1 MKHGY
6 VRAAALTPVIRVAD
20 CEYNTQQVLEGMKE
34 AFAKKAK
41 VAVFPEMCLTGY
53 TCNDLFLQEVL
64 INGALEGLEKLVA
77 SSKKMP
83 GMVNVVGLPFTYAG
97 KLYNVAAVFCGG
109 KLLGLVPKKFLPN
122 YGEFYERRQFTPGF
136 ETCVTV
142 EILGQRVPFGM
153 NQLFVCK
160 NMKNF
165 VIAAEI
171 CEDLWTPNPP
181 VTGTCHAWRNGAC
194 KLFCQQ

>member
-77 SSKKMP
+77 SSKEMP

-109 KLLGLVPKKFLPN
+109 KWGLC
-122 YGEFYERRQFTPGF
+122 RRNSCQT
-136 ETCVTV
+136 TV
-142 EILGQRVPFGM
+142 NFMKEDSSHRV
-153 NQLFVCK
+153 LKRV
-160 NMKNF
+160 
-165 VIAAEI
+165 
-171 CEDLWTPNPP
+171 
-181 VTGTCHAWRNGAC
+181 
-194 KLFCQQ
+194 

>member
-64 INGALEGLEKLVA
+64 INSALEGLEKLVA
-77 SSKKMP
+77 SSKEMP
-83 GMVNVVGLPFTYAG
+83 GMVNVVAVYLCG
-97 KLYNVAAVFCGG
+97 KTLQCGG
-109 KLLGLVPKKFLPN
+109 SFL
-122 YGEFYERRQFTPGF
+122 
-136 ETCVTV
+136 
-142 EILGQRVPFGM
+142 
-153 NQLFVCK
+153 
-160 NMKNF
+160 
-165 VIAAEI
+165 
-171 CEDLWTPNPP
+171 
-181 VTGTCHAWRNGAC
+181 WRKIIGAC
-194 KLFCQQ
+194 AEEIPAKLR

>member
-64 INGALEGLEKLVA
+64 INGALEGLEKLIA
-77 SSKKMP
+77 SS
-83 GMVNVVGLPFTYAG
+83 NFR
-97 KLYNVAAVFCGG
+97 
-109 KLLGLVPKKFLPN
+109 LLMREN
-122 YGEFYERRQFTPGF
+122 STMWRQFSVAENYWGLCRRNSCQT
-136 ETCVTV
+136 TV
-142 EILGQRVPFGM
+142 NFMKEDSSHRV
-153 NQLFVCK
+153 LKRV
-160 NMKNF
+160 
-165 VIAAEI
+165 
-171 CEDLWTPNPP
+171 
-181 VTGTCHAWRNGAC
+181 
-194 KLFCQQ
+194 

>member
-1 MKHGY
+1 MRKVLYEAWICKSSGADTGY
-6 VRAAALTPVIRVAD
+6 RVAD
-20 CEYNTQQVLEGMKE
+20 CEYNTQQALEGMKE

-77 SSKKMP
+77 SSKEMP

-97 KLYNVAAVFCGG
+97 KLYNVAGSFSVAG

-142 EILGQRVPFGM
+142 EISGQRVPFGM
-153 NQLFVCK
+153 NSYLYAK
-160 NMKNF
+160 
-165 VIAAEI
+165 I
-171 CEDLWTPNPP
+171 
-181 VTGTCHAWRNGAC
+181 
-194 KLFCQQ
+194 

>member
-64 INGALEGLEKLVA
+64 INSALEGLENWLHRR
-77 SSKKMP
+77 KK
-83 GMVNVVGLPFTYAG
+83 
-97 KLYNVAAVFCGG
+97 C
-109 KLLGLVPKKFLPN
+109 
-122 YGEFYERRQFTPGF
+122 R
-136 ETCVTV
+136 
-142 EILGQRVPFGM
+142 
-153 NQLFVCK
+153 
-160 NMKNF
+160 
-165 VIAAEI
+165 
-171 CEDLWTPNPP
+171 
-181 VTGTCHAWRNGAC
+181 AWSM
-194 KLFCQQ
+194 